1 MSEKKENIL
10 DESNSEKEL
19 NQQFFNNNENIDNN
33 KIPTIIEN
41 YNDNNLTYTYKNG
54 NKLVLSGINLQSQ
67 ENQELL
73 KKLISNHKSAIDVDI
88 SNCNLNSFPEILLQ
102 LNHLSILDLR
112 NNDFQNFEE
121 LVQKLILF
129 HNLTDLKIDLV

>member
-73 KKLISNHKSAIDVDI
+73 KN
-88 SNCNLNSFPEILLQ
+88 
-102 LNHLSILDLR
+102 
-112 NNDFQNFEE
+112 
-121 LVQKLILF
+121 
-129 HNLTDLKIDLV
+129 

>member
-73 KKLISNHKSAIDVDI
+73 KKLISTHKSAIDVDI
-88 SNCNLNSFPEILLQ
+88 SNCNLISFPEILLQ

-121 LVQKLILF
+121 LV
-129 HNLTDLKIDLV
+129 